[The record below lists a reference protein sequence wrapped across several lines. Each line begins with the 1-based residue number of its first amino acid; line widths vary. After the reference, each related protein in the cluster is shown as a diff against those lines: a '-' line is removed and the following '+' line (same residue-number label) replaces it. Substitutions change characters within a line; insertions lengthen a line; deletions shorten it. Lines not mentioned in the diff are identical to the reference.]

1 MDIDIVA
8 TLIGTIVGLIAG
20 GGIVYVVLNNLMK
33 KRSRS
38 ILREA
43 EAEGEALK
51 KEKILQ
57 AKEKFLQMKDE
68 HERDA
73 REKDKRIQQ
82 GLEKHKQREQQLSR
96 QQQELSVK
104 EKKVDAEQKDIDQ
117 RVQGLEVRRQEVEKA
132 HEKQVAQLERISGL
146 NAEEAKKQLMDSLQ
160 DEARTGAMALVKDV
174 VEEAKLTANK
184 DAKRIIIQTIQRVA
198 TEHAV
203 ENAVSTF
210 HIENDELKGRIIG
223 REGRNI
229 RAGPRRVAAG
239 LSASSVRRRRRR

>member
-1 MDIDIVA
+1 MDIDIVV

-68 HERDA
+68 YECDA

-82 GLEKHKQREQQLSR
+82 GLEKHKQCEQQFS
-96 QQQELSVK
+96 
-104 EKKVDAEQKDIDQ
+104 
-117 RVQGLEVRRQEVEKA
+117 
-132 HEKQVAQLERISGL
+132 
-146 NAEEAKKQLMDSLQ
+146 
-160 DEARTGAMALVKDV
+160 
-174 VEEAKLTANK
+174 
-184 DAKRIIIQTIQRVA
+184 
-198 TEHAV
+198 
-203 ENAVSTF
+203 
-210 HIENDELKGRIIG
+210 
-223 REGRNI
+223 
-229 RAGPRRVAAG
+229 
-239 LSASSVRRRRRR
+239 